1 MTGSNNEPGA
11 VRVLVVDDH
20 AGFRRALVATLSL
33 VNGLE
38 VIGEA
43 GDGEAGCDAALAMHP
58 DVVLMDLSMPGISGV
73 DSMRRI
79 HRREPDMPVVILT
92 AHADNALQR
101 ESMAAGAAGFI
112 AKGGGLQEL
121 VDSLIDVVTPKV
133 GEIAGSA

>member
-1 MTGSNNEPGA
+1 MKLLERTKPT
-11 VRVLVVDDH
+11 RVLVVDDH
-20 AGFRRALVATLSL
+20 VGFRRALVATLSL

-43 GDGEAGCDAALAMHP
+43 GDGETGCGAALALRP

-79 HRREPDMPVVILT
+79 HRREPEMPVVILT
-92 AHADNALQR
+92 AHADSALQR
-101 ESMAAGAAGFI
+101 EAMAAGAAGFI

-121 VDSLIDVVTPKV
+121 VDSLLEVVGTEI
-133 GEIAGSA
+133 GEETGSA

>member
-1 MTGSNNEPGA
+1 MPEAP

-20 AGFRRALVATLSL
+20 PGFRRALVSTLSL
-33 VNGLE
+33 VSSLE

-43 GDGEAGCDAALAMHP
+43 GDGEAGCDAALALRP

-79 HRREPDMPVVILT
+79 HRREPELPVVILT
-92 AHADNALQR
+92 AHADSALER
-101 ESMAAGAAGFI
+101 ESLAAGAAGFI

-121 VDSLIDVVTPKV
+121 VDSLLEVVHA
-133 GEIAGSA
+133 EDAFRAAGA